1 MTEVKLI
8 FDTKLGIAKLSFER
22 NKMTYVIPL
31 DDETIEKI
39 IESTFK
45 RVKF

>member
-8 FDTKLGIAKLSFER
+8 FDNKLGIAKLSFER

-31 DDETIEKI
+31 DDESIDDI
-39 IESTFK
+39 IKSTFK
-45 RVKF
+45 GKF